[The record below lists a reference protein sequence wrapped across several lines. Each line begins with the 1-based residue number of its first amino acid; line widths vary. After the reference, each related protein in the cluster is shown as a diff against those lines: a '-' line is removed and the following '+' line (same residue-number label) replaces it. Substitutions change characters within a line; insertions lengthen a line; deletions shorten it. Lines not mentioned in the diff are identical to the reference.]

1 MNIKSAYLV
10 AKNSFLKGMARVL
23 DIGSTRN
30 KHAYDF
36 SKSDKE
42 AISSDWSKV
51 GKDMWKV
58 IKDIEGKE
66 HDKKIY
72 KKQKRN

>member
-72 KKQKRN
+72 KKQQRN

>member
-1 MNIKSAYLV
+1 MNIKNNLLV
-10 AKNSFLKGMARVL
+10 IKNSFLKSITKFL
-23 DIGSTRN
+23 NIDSTRN

-42 AISSDWSKV
+42 AISSDWSKI

-66 HDKKIY
+66 NEEKY
-72 KKQKRN
+72 TQN